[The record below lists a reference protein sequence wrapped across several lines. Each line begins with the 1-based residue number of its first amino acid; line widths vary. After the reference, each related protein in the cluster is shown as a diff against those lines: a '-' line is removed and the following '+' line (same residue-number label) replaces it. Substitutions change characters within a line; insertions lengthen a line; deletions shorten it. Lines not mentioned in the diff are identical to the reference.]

1 MLQFMGSQRVGHDR
15 VTELNCTEPINTLV
29 NLTTTISIF
38 IQSCAEFLE
47 LLHLKRKETF
57 VFVSSL
63 DSAFLSLIC
72 ASIFFI
78 LSFD

>member
-29 NLTTTISIF
+29 NLTTTISI